1 VRLGPEKRSKGPLS
15 DVSEW
20 QTLLRIGP
28 DGDGDAGVSCHQQSQ
43 VVVEALDAKRLSFR
57 FCSVLHLYGRS
68 PRKAFPLALAPSS
81 RLACSGT
88 GTHEVSV
95 LFVEP

>member
-1 VRLGPEKRSKGPLS
+1 MLWPGTKDPRALS

-28 DGDGDAGVSCHQQSQ
+28 DDDAGVCCHQQGQ

-57 FCSVLHLYGRS
+57 FCGTLHLYGSS
-68 PRKAFPLALAPSS
+68 PGKAFPLALAPSA
-81 RLACSGT
+81 RLTCSGT

-95 LFVEP
+95 PFVEP